1 MDYLEAS
8 FKIIDA
14 VCLIAKSNADRGQV
28 DDITLSVEG
37 DNSGRIKISSK
48 ALARIVELARE
59 ALREYGVTDEEDE

>member
-1 MDYLEAS
+1 LAELEAS

-37 DNSGRIKISSK
+37 DNSGRIKISSE

-59 ALREYGVTDEEDE
+59 ALREYGMTDEEDE